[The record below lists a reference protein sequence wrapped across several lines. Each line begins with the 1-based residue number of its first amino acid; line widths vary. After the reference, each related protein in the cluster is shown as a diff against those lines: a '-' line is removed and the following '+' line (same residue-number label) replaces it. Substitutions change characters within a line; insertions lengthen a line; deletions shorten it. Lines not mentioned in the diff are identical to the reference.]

1 MGGDL
6 AAIQTVSSRNI
17 GCQGTVRKKQ
27 YDWTDLGLGWS
38 VHVRTGLTTVKNVR
52 VAAALASSVD
62 WRIMRY
68 KKPTP
73 ILGERNRKICPV
85 CGKRSYSAGGIHP
98 QCAAQQADA
107 PREQQLKAKKEAEAK
122 KKKKKLLTK
131 KPRQKK
137 CPKCGVG
144 QPIRKKKCDC
154 GFDFFKS

>member
-1 MGGDL
+1 M

-27 YDWTDLGLGWS
+27 YDWSDLGLGWS

-73 ILGERNRKICPV
+73 ILGERNRKLCPV

-107 PREQQLKAKKEAEAK
+107 PREQQLKAKKKTEAK
-122 KKKKKLLTK
+122 KKTVAKKLPQTWN
-131 KPRQKK
+131 QKK
-137 CPKCGVG
+137 CPECGVEVHV
-144 QPIRKKKCDC
+144 RKKKFDC
-154 GFDFFKS
+154 GFDFFES